1 MNSPPL
7 RNRYVL
13 GAALAAV
20 AAAVLWT
27 ALRGNAPDDTVSHW
41 ATVERYCV
49 ACHNEAEFAGGVAFD
64 TLNPDDL
71 HADAAVWEAAIR
83 KLQAGLMPPPDEP
96 RPSDVEAVGLRAWL
110 ERTLDGAY
118 AAHPNPGAPA
128 LHRLNR
134 REYANAVRD
143 LLDLPVDADALLPGD
158 DASAGFD
165 NIANALSVSP
175 SLMQAYVS
183 AAAKISRLA
192 VGDPTTSA
200 GIATYSLPRELAQ
213 AEHLDGMPLG
223 TRGGLSIEHVFP
235 LDAEYEIGVRR
246 AGGGFGLQTVGADEP
261 VEITLNGERV
271 SLLNRGD
278 GNSVTL
284 SISAGPQ
291 TLGAAVVAGGRPT
304 GVDDLYS
311 NWAVSPG
318 IQSVS
323 ITGPLNASGAGSTS
337 SRDRIFVC
345 RPEAAG
351 DNDACAERIL
361 RTLASRAFRRPVDDG
376 TLQALMEFFGSG
388 QALRGFETG
397 IQYALARVLVD
408 PQFIY
413 RFERE
418 PENLADGEVYAL
430 DDYEL
435 ASRLSFFLWS
445 SIPDDEL
452 LAVAAAGGLQD
463 AAIRATQVRRMLAD
477 PKAHALVD
485 NFAAQWLLLRQLDTV
500 NPASNEFDGNLR
512 IAFKRETEML
522 FESILDTDA
531 SIVDLIDADYTFVD
545 ERLARHYGIPNIR
558 GSRFRRVELDGPRR
572 GVLNHG
578 SILTVT
584 SAPNRTS
591 PVKRGAWI
599 LENILGTPAPLPPPG
614 VETDLEETAAATGE
628 RTTIRQRLE
637 RHRADPDC
645 ASCHYMI
652 DPLGFALENFDAIGR
667 WRDSDAGQ
675 PVDASGRLWD
685 GTVLAGPA
693 GLREALLARR
703 EMFVI
708 EATDKL
714 LTYALGR
721 PVEHFDMPAVRAIVR
736 GASGSGYRFSELV
749 LGIVESTPFRMKTKM
764 SAAPA
769 NQG

>member
-1 MNSPPL
+1 
-7 RNRYVL
+7 
-13 GAALAAV
+13 
-20 AAAVLWT
+20 
-27 ALRGNAPDDTVSHW
+27 
-41 ATVERYCV
+41 
-49 ACHNEAEFAGGVAFD
+49 
-64 TLNPDDL
+64 
-71 HADAAVWEAAIR
+71 
-83 KLQAGLMPPPDEP
+83 
-96 RPSDVEAVGLRAWL
+96 
-110 ERTLDGAY
+110 
-118 AAHPNPGAPA
+118 
-128 LHRLNR
+128 
-134 REYANAVRD
+134 
-143 LLDLPVDADALLPGD
+143 
-158 DASAGFD
+158 
-165 NIANALSVSP
+165 
-175 SLMQAYVS
+175 
-183 AAAKISRLA
+183 
-192 VGDPTTSA
+192 
-200 GIATYSLPRELAQ
+200 
-213 AEHLDGMPLG
+213 
-223 TRGGLSIEHVFP
+223 
-235 LDAEYEIGVRR
+235 
-246 AGGGFGLQTVGADEP
+246 
-261 VEITLNGERV
+261 
-271 SLLNRGD
+271 
-278 GNSVTL
+278 
-284 SISAGPQ
+284 
-291 TLGAAVVAGGRPT
+291 
-304 GVDDLYS
+304 
-311 NWAVSPG
+311 
-318 IQSVS
+318 
-323 ITGPLNASGAGSTS
+323 
-337 SRDRIFVC
+337 
-345 RPEAAG
+345 
-351 DNDACAERIL
+351 
-361 RTLASRAFRRPVDDG
+361 
-376 TLQALMEFFGSG
+376 MEFFGSG